1 MFGIGLSEIILIVI
15 IAVIFIE
22 PEKLP
27 GIAKAVG
34 KAFIEFRRAG
44 EELKRNIKEAETDI
58 INTAKTGPP
67 AAKAPVDVTT
77 PGEGKAPQSA
87 PGEAE
92 KPAAEPEPSE
102 KKA

>member
-44 EELKRNIKEAETDI
+44 EELKRNIKEAETGILDR
-58 INTAKTGPP
+58 AGDAAAPP
-67 AAKAPVDVTT
+67 KESRDAQGAQAAPV
-77 PGEGKAPQSA
+77 
-87 PGEAE
+87 
-92 KPAAEPEPSE
+92 KPAAESSE

>member
-27 GIAKAVG
+27 GIAKAIG

-58 INTAKTGPP
+58 INKARAADE
-67 AAKAPVDVTT
+67 AAKAAVGAAESKP
-77 PGEGKAPQSA
+77 PQSA
-87 PGEAE
+87 PEAE
-92 KPAAEPEPSE
+92 KPAEPAE

>member
-27 GIAKAVG
+27 VIAKAVG

-44 EELKRNIKEAETDI
+44 EELKRNIKEAETEI
-58 INTAKTGPP
+58 INK
-67 AAKAPVDVTT
+67 AKAPEPAKPPV
-77 PGEGKAPQSA
+77 GAAESNAPQSPPDA
-87 PGEAE
+87 Q
-92 KPAAEPEPSE
+92 KPAEEPYE
-102 KKA
+102 KKV

>member
-27 GIAKAVG
+27 IIAKAVG

-44 EELKRNIKEAETDI
+44 AELKRNIKEAETDI
-58 INTAKTGPP
+58 INTAKAAEP
-67 AAKAPVDVTT
+67 AKAPEAAKEEAKAEA
-77 PGEGKAPQSA
+77 PAGE
-87 PGEAE
+87 
-92 KPAAEPEPSE
+92 SE